1 MPRKTE
7 ATTPLLEA
15 LSTAVSELHSAA
27 GEYSWCRVRYV
38 AVRYED
44 QVKRDPEAYSQHQKV
59 LSTAHYNYTQS
70 KARLSQADHDYRAA
84 LTAVRFIL

>member
-27 GEYSWCRVRYV
+27 GEYSRCRVRYV

-44 QVKRDPEAYSQHQKV
+44 SPKGDPQAYAKHQSLLSNSHRYYVEA
-59 LSTAHYNYTQS
+59 